1 MTPDDDT
8 TLDRT
13 FAQIRAEDVPLS
25 DGLMDRIM
33 MDADSVLAAGGPMAR
48 NDAPQPG
55 LWDSLL
61 DAIGGW
67 PSFSGLAAATVAGL
81 WIGVAPPD
89 AVTNVTDVLWG
100 GTFEVPVLDGD
111 LLSAL
116 EG

>member
-1 MTPDDDT
+1 MTPDDDKQ
-8 TLDRT
+8 LEST
-13 FAQIRAEDVPLS
+13 FAKIRAEDVPLS
-25 DGLMDRIM
+25 EGLMDQIM
-33 MDADSVLAAGGPMAR
+33 MDADSVLAGQ
-48 NDAPQPG
+48 APAASAATQPG

-81 WIGVAPPD
+81 WIGVALPD
-89 AVTNVTDVLWG
+89 AVTNVTDVFWG